1 MYACKAAAEA
11 LDNLGWQPDRNE
23 TGATYW
29 AAKVEPLIA
38 ALYHSR
44 GGVRRSAAEAL
55 VALYRGGKLDERS
68 KQKILAMRKT
78 MAQPREYKQSSDC
91 TDHRDIGI
99 GVTF

>member
-1 MYACKAAAEA
+1 
-11 LDNLGWQPDRNE
+11 
-23 TGATYW
+23 
-29 AAKVEPLIA
+29 
-38 ALYHSR
+38 
-44 GGVRRSAAEAL
+44 VRRSAAEAL